1 MMQRSTSRELA
12 QEAALMPQEEMVE
25 VGKKKEQLFIGLPRE
40 TYLEEHRVALTPEAV
55 GLLISNG
62 HRVVVET
69 NAGKDVN
76 FQDKDYSE
84 AGAEIAYETEE
95 VYKADILFKV
105 DPPTLKEIEMMK
117 YRQTLFSA
125 LQLAVQPKDFLQRL
139 MQKKVTAIAW
149 DFIKDKEDIFPI
161 VRAMGEIA
169 GNTSMLIAAEYM
181 SSTNNGMGI
190 MLGGISG
197 VAPTE
202 VVILG
207 AGTVGEFATRAAL
220 GLGSSVKVFDNS
232 TYRLRRLQ
240 NDLGTRLYTSVLQ
253 PNILVQALKSAD
265 VVVGA
270 VRGKGGRTPLVV
282 TEQMVSEM
290 KFGSVIVDVSID
302 MGGCIETSEVTEL
315 SDPVFSKYGVTHY
328 CVPNIASRVSR
339 TASHALS
346 NIFSP
351 ILTNIGEEG
360 GISELVKK
368 DMGFRHGVYL
378 YDGILTSKSLS
389 EAFDLP
395 YKDIDLLFASF

>member
-1 MMQRSTSRELA
+1 MMERSTSRELA

-25 VGKKKEQLFIGLPRE
+25 VRKKKESLFIGLPRE
-40 TYLEEHRVALTPEAV
+40 TYLEEHRVALAPEAV
-55 GLLISNG
+55 ALLVSNG

-84 AGAEIAYETEE
+84 AGAEIVYETEE

-117 YRQTLFSA
+117 HRQTLFSA
-125 LQLAVQPKDFLQRL
+125 LQLAVQPKDFLKRL
-139 MQKKVTAIAW
+139 MDKKVTAIAW
-149 DFIKDKEDIFPI
+149 DFIKDKEDIYPI

-181 SSTNNGMGI
+181 SNTNNGMGV

-253 PNILVQALKSAD
+253 PNILADALKSAD

-339 TASHALS
+339 TASTALS

-351 ILTNIGEEG
+351 ILTSIGEEG
-360 GISELVKK
+360 GVSELIQR

-378 YDGILTSKSLS
+378 YDGILTSRSLS